1 MIAIRPTMSVTHEE
15 LVALVLRICSRLRDT
30 WVTERAS
37 AISLVYDEKQDLY
50 NLEALARSLGLPD
63 EAIAR
68 MHLRW
73 VTPEHMKLFLSSLL
87 ARLEG
92 KRGEASQMGHD

>member
-1 MIAIRPTMSVTHEE
+1 MSVTREE

-30 WVTERAS
+30 WVAERAS
-37 AISLVYDEKQDLY
+37 AISLVYDEEQDLY
-50 NLEALARSLGLPD
+50 NLEALGRSLGLPE

-73 VTPEHMKLFLSSLL
+73 VTPEHMKLFLTSLL

-92 KRGEASQMGHD
+92 KEGHTSQMDHE